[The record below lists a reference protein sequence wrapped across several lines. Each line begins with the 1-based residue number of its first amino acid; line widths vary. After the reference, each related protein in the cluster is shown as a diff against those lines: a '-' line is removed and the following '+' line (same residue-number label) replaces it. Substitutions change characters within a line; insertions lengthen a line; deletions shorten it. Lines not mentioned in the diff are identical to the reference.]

1 MRNYKRGDVV
11 KRQRERK
18 SNVFMRLY
26 LFDYPSVTYGDSSPD
41 KGSQNVLFRQAETI
55 YIIVN
60 KIGIMSIFFCE
71 NFFTKIRVNFAYF
84 RY

>member
-41 KGSQNVLFRQAETI
+41 KGSQSGLFRHAPASSSEEAFLSANLI
-55 YIIVN
+55 LR
-60 KIGIMSIFFCE
+60 F
-71 NFFTKIRVNFAYF
+71 KIRRLTTV
-84 RY
+84 